1 MVSRP
6 KRGKTIRMEALQE
19 RAASNAELDG
29 QLIERL
35 ALGDLDAFEAF
46 YKEYRPKL
54 RGFILNIVSNEEA
67 VDEVFDDVMMVVWNK
82 IASFEG
88 RSKLSTWVFSIAY
101 RRALKERTRRA
112 GANRVEVEYTDEV
125 AEPEAVEGEAERKVE
140 AGRKRDK
147 IKAALKKLPSDQ
159 GTVVRLAYFEG
170 LGYRD
175 IGAIMEC
182 PEDTVKTRMFHAR
195 RKLKA
200 ALGGTW
206 ADWV

>member
-1 MVSRP
+1 
-6 KRGKTIRMEALQE
+6 MEALQDRAISSAE
-19 RAASNAELDG
+19 RDG
-29 QLIERL
+29 RLIERL

-46 YKEYRPKL
+46 YKEYRAKL

-82 IASFEG
+82 IGDFEG

-101 RRALKERTRRA
+101 RRALKERNKRI
-112 GANRVEVEYTDEV
+112 EVEYTDDV
-125 AEPEAVEGEAERKVE
+125 AEPEIVEGEAERELE
-140 AGRKRDK
+140 AGRMKER
-147 IKAALKKLPSDQ
+147 IKAALQKLPSDQ

-170 LGYRD
+170 LNYRN
-175 IGAIMEC
+175 IGAVMDC

-200 ALGGTW
+200 ALGGTL
-206 ADWV
+206 ADWL

>member
-1 MVSRP
+1 M
-6 KRGKTIRMEALQE
+6 KALQAGAAVTVE
-19 RAASNAELDG
+19 RDDH
-29 QLIERL
+29 LIERL
-35 ALGDLDAFEAF
+35 ALRDLDAFETF
-46 YKEYRPKL
+46 YKTYRPKL

-82 IASFEG
+82 IADFEG

-101 RRALKERTRRA
+101 RRALKER
-112 GANRVEVEYTDEV
+112 GKPVEVEYTEAV
-125 AEPEAVEGEAERKVE
+125 TEPEVVEGEAERALE
-140 AGRKRDK
+140 EGRTRDR
-147 IKAALKKLPSDQ
+147 IKTALTKLPSDQ

-170 LGYRD
+170 LSYRD
-175 IGAIMEC
+175 ISAVMQC

-200 ALGGTW
+200 ALGGTL

>member
-1 MVSRP
+1 
-6 KRGKTIRMEALQE
+6 MEALQE
-19 RAASNAELDG
+19 GVGSTAERDDR
-29 QLIERL
+29 LIERL
-35 ALGDLDAFEAF
+35 QLGDLDAFEVF
-46 YKEYRPKL
+46 YKAYRPKL
-54 RGFILNIVSNEEA
+54 RGFILNIVPNEEA

-82 IASFEG
+82 IAEFEG

-101 RRALKERTRRA
+101 RRALKERA
-112 GANRVEVEYTDEV
+112 KRVEVEYTDDV
-125 AEPEAVEGEAERKVE
+125 AEPDVIEGEAERVVE
-140 AGRKRDK
+140 ASRAKAR
-147 IKAALKKLPSDQ
+147 IKAALAKLPTDQ

-170 LGYRD
+170 LNYRD

-200 ALGGTW
+200 ALGGTL

>member
-101 RRALKERTRRA
+101 RRALKERARRA

-140 AGRKRDK
+140 AGRTRDK
-147 IKAALKKLPSDQ
+147 IMAALKKLPSDQ

>member
-1 MVSRP
+1 
-6 KRGKTIRMEALQE
+6 MEALQE
-19 RAASNAELDG
+19 GVGSTAERENRM
-29 QLIERL
+29 IERL
-35 ALGDLDAFEAF
+35 QLGDLDAFEVF
-46 YKEYRPKL
+46 YKAYRPKL
-54 RGFILNIVSNEEA
+54 RGFILNIVPNEEA

-82 IASFEG
+82 IAEFEG

-101 RRALKERTRRA
+101 RRALKERA
-112 GANRVEVEYTDEV
+112 KRVEVEYTDDV
-125 AEPEAVEGEAERKVE
+125 AEPDVIEGEAERVVE
-140 AGRKRDK
+140 ASRAKAR
-147 IKAALKKLPSDQ
+147 IKAALAKLPTDQ

-170 LGYRD
+170 LNYRD

-200 ALGGTW
+200 ALGGTL